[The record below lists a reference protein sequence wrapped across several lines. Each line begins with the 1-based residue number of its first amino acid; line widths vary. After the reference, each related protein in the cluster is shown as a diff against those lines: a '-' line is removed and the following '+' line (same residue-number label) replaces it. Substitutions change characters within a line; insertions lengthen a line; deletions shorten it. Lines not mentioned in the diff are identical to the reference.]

1 MQITE
6 SASTKGV
13 YTEGPV
19 TRHIF
24 NISSVMILGFM
35 AMTLGNLIELYYIGR
50 ISMEALAAIA
60 FMFPIIM
67 ALGAITRGI
76 GIGAASLVAQAM
88 SQTQHSRTAELVTH
102 CYILVTLIT
111 FSIALLGG
119 VFSHN
124 ILNFLGARGQVL
136 DLSIQYSHIFFLGF
150 PAMGLAMVSNGL
162 IRAYGDP
169 TFPGYIMTI
178 APLIQVILGPFLIFG
193 WAGAPTLGIQGAAWA
208 FVGGAGAQLVL
219 ALYWYLVK
227 RRLAHFSLVG
237 LINNCR
243 DILQVG
249 IPAAATNLIAP
260 VSLALITFLLSDF
273 GDAVIAG
280 FGVASRIESVVA
292 MVVIGIA
299 TSVVPL
305 VGQNW
310 AAQEYARVNQSL
322 TICYIAC
329 IVWGVTAAIIMW
341 AGGATFV
348 RSINDDPSVLTVAV
362 LYLHIVPISIGLMG
376 MMTVATHGF
385 NALRRPLPAL
395 ILSVARLLVIYLP
408 LALLARAIYGYEGIF
423 WATAF
428 TNLLLGVVSAVWLQK
443 MLKRLRS
450 EPSGAT
456 GGSLDPSNHR
466 PQQSR

>member
-1 MQITE
+1 MPSTE
-6 SASTKGV
+6 SASKKGV
-13 YTEGPV
+13 YTEGSV

-24 NISSVMILGFM
+24 KISSIMILGFM
-35 AMTLGNLIELYYIGR
+35 AMTLGNLVELYYIGR
-50 ISMEALAAIA
+50 IGMEALAAIA

-76 GIGAASLVAQAM
+76 GIGAASLIAQAM
-88 SQTQHSRTAELVTH
+88 SQTNHARTAELITH
-102 CYILVTLIT
+102 CYILVTLMT
-111 FSIALLGG
+111 CSIALIGG
-119 VFSHN
+119 FFSQAF
-124 ILNFLGARGQVL
+124 LNFLGASGQVL
-136 DLSIQYSHIFFLGF
+136 TLSTQYSHIWFIGF

-178 APLIQVILGPFLIFG
+178 APLLQVVLGPFLIFG
-193 WAGAPTLGIQGAAWA
+193 WAGAPALGLQGAAWA
-208 FVGGAGAQLVL
+208 FVGGAGAQLAL
-219 ALYWYLVK
+219 ALYWYLLK
-227 RRLAHFSLVG
+227 QRLAHFSLVG
-237 LINNCR
+237 FINNCR

-273 GDAVIAG
+273 GDGVIAG

-310 AAQEYARVNQSL
+310 AAFEHERVHQSL

-329 IVWGVTAAIIMW
+329 LLWGLTAAIIMW
-341 AGGATFV
+341 VGAGTFV
-348 RSINDDPSVLTVAV
+348 HSINEDPSVLAVAV
-362 LYLHIVPISIGLMG
+362 LYLHIVPISLGLMG
-376 MMTVATHGF
+376 VMTVATHGF
-385 NALRRPLPAL
+385 NALRKPLPAL
-395 ILSVARLLVIYLP
+395 FLSVARLLVIYLP
-408 LALLARAIYGYEGIF
+408 LALLARSVYGYEGIF

-428 TNLLLGVVSAVWLQK
+428 TNILLGIASAVWLNK
-443 MLKRLRS
+443 MLRALQLERTAGVNETRGTNQPKPLN
-450 EPSGAT
+450 PW
-456 GGSLDPSNHR
+456 
-466 PQQSR
+466 

>member
-1 MQITE
+1 MQTAE

-13 YTEGPV
+13 YTEGSV

-24 NISSVMILGFM
+24 RISGVMILGFM
-35 AMTLGNLIELYYIGR
+35 AMTLGNLVELYYIGR

-88 SQTQHSRTAELVTH
+88 SQTRHSRTAELVTH
-102 CYILVTLIT
+102 CYILVTLMT
-111 FSIALLGG
+111 FLIALLGG
-119 VFSHN
+119 FFSHN
-124 ILNFLGARGQVL
+124 ILNFLGASGQVL
-136 DLSIQYSHIFFLGF
+136 LLSTQYSHIFFLGF

-169 TFPGYIMTI
+169 TFPGYIMSI
-178 APLIQVILGPFLIFG
+178 APLIQVVLGPFLIFG
-193 WAGAPTLGIQGAAWA
+193 WAGIPVLGIRGAAWA
-208 FVGGAGAQLVL
+208 FVAGAGAQVAL
-219 ALYWYLVK
+219 ALYWYLIK
-227 RRLAHFSLVG
+227 RRLAHFSFVG
-237 LINNCR
+237 FINNCR
-243 DILQVG
+243 DILHVG

-260 VSLALITFLLSDF
+260 VSLGLITFLLSGF

-310 AAQEYARVNQSL
+310 AAQEHARVSQSL

-329 IVWGVTAAIIMW
+329 LVWGLTAAIIMW
-341 AGGATFV
+341 AGAATFV
-348 RSINDDPSVLTVAV
+348 RSINSDPSVLTVAV
-362 LYLHIVPISIGLMG
+362 RYLHIVPISIGLMG

-385 NALRRPLPAL
+385 NALRKPLPAL

-408 LALLARAIYGYEGIF
+408 LALMARSIYGYEGIF

-428 TNLLLGVVSAVWLQK
+428 TNLLLGIASAVWLNK
-443 MLKRLRS
+443 MLLGLRS
-450 EPSGAT
+450 EPSVGAEV
-456 GGSLDPSNHR
+456 SLDLDNHR
-466 PQQSR
+466 